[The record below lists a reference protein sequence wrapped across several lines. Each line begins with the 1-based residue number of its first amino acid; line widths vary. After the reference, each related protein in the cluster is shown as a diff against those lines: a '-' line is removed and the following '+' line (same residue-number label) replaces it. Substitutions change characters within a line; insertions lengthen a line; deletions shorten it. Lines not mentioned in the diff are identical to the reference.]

1 MLEHCNPTVPGTV
14 RIMVFIYRDK
24 DAVLLMLLSLH
35 ASPSAAQAPEDKA
48 NHTNKKGAKLPF

>member
-24 DAVLLMLLSLH
+24 DAVLLMLLGRCLLLVTGPL
-35 ASPSAAQAPEDKA
+35 ASATVLLQKI
-48 NHTNKKGAKLPF
+48 